1 MEALGVHT
9 HWGLS
14 PALDL
19 TDVHKRAVAS
29 KPAAAE
35 TPEAPDSFLLV
46 HCADP
51 RHYLKTLS
59 RRLRASKT
67 PAEVFMWEPSAEAMV
82 RSLALVGIALDFSM
96 PVRQRAHMFLEVF
109 GNVKVRDKTAK
120 YLDALGKSIEEL
132 VCDKTGR
139 LTAAVDPSQLSYRD
153 VDGVAEAARMLSYRV
168 PFDMETCWDHRLR
181 HHYGERFDFRVN
193 VIDWDFQEHVRPV
206 AGLIHPL
213 LFRAWRKTGLAFE
226 FGDET
231 YTQPNRTMASYALGR
246 ERGLSKLVRGY
257 WGDVVASPYW
267 ATGTCVEVPPE
278 ADVGPAAHRAA
289 SSMFAVNNRHAGAEQ
304 FRHNA
309 AEVAVLGILSLL
321 TEIETA
327 ARYTMAKAH
336 DIYSGLGGSRAAGS
350 GAGPGGDDAGS
361 PDEEAGPRTMDG
373 AEVAPIGKK
382 SASETAAEA
391 AEGMTPREAAA
402 AAVAA
407 LPMAPERSAERRR
420 NALVARSVRRARA
433 AASAIR
439 SVRLVPLLGDIDRLL
454 SHSRNRHRF
463 SGAVIGCRSAQLLE
477 RPALA
482 ACLRP
487 RAFVVQEAARNIV
500 VFKQHQKD
508 EFERRAVLMAGSLGL
523 VFAGSDRTVAGTD
536 KFAAGSVIDARPRA
550 AKEADQRKREA
561 ALEEDKAAA
570 AGAGDHAAGIMYLR
584 GLAHWDERRG
594 DNPRPEAL
602 VFEWDEA
609 AAPARAEA
617 IGKGPAGRA
626 IREVMLQTQ
635 AELQAKED
643 AARRAAKAAAAGE
656 SGEAETAAAG
666 PAAAA
671 AQRPA
676 RAGAGA
682 AWARGGAGS
691 KVRRLKTEGGE
702 AAASS
707 QGAASGDEQGAAG
720 GAAEP
725 VAEAASGNGMGEDA
739 GGAAATSLD

>member
-1 MEALGVHT
+1 M
-9 HWGLS
+9 
-14 PALDL
+14 
-19 TDVHKRAVAS
+19 
-29 KPAAAE
+29 
-35 TPEAPDSFLLV
+35 
-46 HCADP
+46 
-51 RHYLKTLS
+51 
-59 RRLRASKT
+59 
-67 PAEVFMWEPSAEAMV
+67 
-82 RSLALVGIALDFSM
+82 
-96 PVRQRAHMFLEVF
+96 
-109 GNVKVRDKTAK
+109 
-120 YLDALGKSIEEL
+120 
-132 VCDKTGR
+132 
-139 LTAAVDPSQLSYRD
+139 
-153 VDGVAEAARMLSYRV
+153 
-168 PFDMETCWDHRLR
+168 
-181 HHYGERFDFRVN
+181 
-193 VIDWDFQEHVRPV
+193 
-206 AGLIHPL
+206 
-213 LFRAWRKTGLAFE
+213 
-226 FGDET
+226 
-231 YTQPNRTMASYALGR
+231 
-246 ERGLSKLVRGY
+246 RGY

-570 AGAGDHAAGIMYLR
+570 AGAGDHAAGILYLR
-584 GLAHWDERRG
+584 CLAHWDERRG

-602 VFEWDEA
+602 VFKWDEA

-656 SGEAETAAAG
+656 SGEAEPAAAG

-671 AQRPA
+671 SQRPV

-725 VAEAASGNGMGEDA
+725 VAEAAQATSLTLARPGCGCAVRVAGCAKSVGQGVAARVLLSGLQRASRAVSAPPSRAPA
-739 GGAAATSLD
+739 GGAGGHLRTRPTRTMTTRGSAELSEAESRPNRNRVHVWASALRRQHLAGIGIAPAAAAARAASGSLPGLWRDLAPGRQAPARSNRRSRNTATV